1 MVYFVQSSQSRL
13 LGKEASNAFSSFGA
27 GLQGFH
33 LGIVL
38 LLDDGLDG
46 LL

>member
-1 MVYFVQSSQSRL
+1 MVYCIKSLPSRF

-38 LLDDGLDG
+38 LLDDGLHG